1 MSKRWSPRTIW
12 LGLAGVVALG
22 AAGAYTGVRALASC
36 DAEKSDKS
44 ILTGRI
50 WIDHAPRKDTEYF
63 EVFVALD
70 QSPTGV
76 FEKGS
81 LFEGQFEIFRYDAK
95 GNDKLSMNFPQR
107 SKKFDVKYTAK
118 SCSEG
123 DFNYCLTLS
132 GAPRGAPKYLSRT
145 GWEIEA
151 ESIADLE
158 TKVREWKSTLE
169 VERTAEAE

>member
-1 MSKRWSPRTIW
+1 MSKRWSPKAIW
-12 LGLAGVVALG
+12 LGLAAVTALG
-22 AAGAYTGVRALASC
+22 VAGTYAGVRALVSSAP
-36 DAEKSDKS
+36 SDKS

-50 WIDHAPRKDTEYF
+50 WIDHAPKKDTEYF
-63 EVFVALD
+63 EVFVALE

-81 LFEGQFEIFRYDAK
+81 LFEGQFEVFRYDAK
-95 GNDKLSMNFPQR
+95 GSDKLSMTFPQR

-123 DFNYCLTLS
+123 DFNYCLTLA

-145 GWEIEA
+145 GWAIEGGALAEIEPKLGA
-151 ESIADLE
+151 
-158 TKVREWKSTLE
+158 WKATLD
-169 VERTAEAE
+169 VEHAEAE

>member
-1 MSKRWSPRTIW
+1 MSKRWSAKAIW
-12 LGLAGVVALG
+12 LGLAGVVAIG
-22 AAGAYTGVRALASC
+22 AAGAYTGVRALVSSAP
-36 DAEKSDKS
+36 SDKS

-50 WIDHAPRKDTEYF
+50 WIDHAPKKDTEYF
-63 EVFVALD
+63 EVFVVLD

-95 GNDKLSMNFPQR
+95 GNDKLMMSFPQR

-118 SCSEG
+118 SCNEG
-123 DFNYCLTLS
+123 DFNYCLTLA

-145 GWEIEA
+145 GWEIEGGSVA
-151 ESIADLE
+151 EIE
-158 TKVREWKSTLE
+158 TKLQEWKSNLE
-169 VERTAEAE
+169 VERTTESE